1 MKEIEGVYAIFGD
14 GKVHFVPDV
23 LIPAIDEFVEQ
34 YKIAVTLKYVQKP
47 VAYAMYHAWQE
58 EDKKKARKNDE

>member
-1 MKEIEGVYAIFGD
+1 MIEIEGGYAIFGD
-14 GKVHFVPDV
+14 GKVHFVPDA

-58 EDKKKARKNDE
+58 INKKKVSKSDE